1 MRIVLSICKYKG
13 TKTSISQIVFSHKIS
28 PTMIHIHKAEES
40 RREKLQLE
48 GLEFGK
54 EFSDHMLT
62 CTFSD
67 GRWEDAHIRP
77 YEELKFPLSLH
88 ALHYGQAAF
97 EGLKAYRQLDGS
109 VAIFRPEQNFKRL
122 NQSAVRLN
130 MPEVPEEV
138 FMEGL
143 KELIRLDSA
152 WVPEDEGMSLYVRPF
167 IFSSSHF
174 IAARPSEDYM
184 FAIITSPVG
193 PYYAGDVRVK
203 IEQEFARS
211 TAGGIGFTK
220 AAGNY
225 AGAFYPTSKAKEQGF
240 TQIIWTD
247 SKEHSLIEES
257 GTMNIMFRINGVM
270 RTPPLSDRILPG
282 ITRDSILF
290 LLREW
295 GEEVEEGPITVEELV
310 AAARSGSLQE
320 AFGMGTA
327 AVVSPISG
335 IGFGE
340 ELFEVPTPE
349 QGMGSRIRKALSD
362 IRVGR
367 VEDRNGWMLRV

>member
-1 MRIVLSICKYKG
+1 
-13 TKTSISQIVFSHKIS
+13 
-28 PTMIHIHKAEES
+28 MIHIQKAEES
-40 RREKLQLE
+40 RRDQLELE

-54 EFSDHMLT
+54 EFSDHMLI
-62 CTFSD
+62 CNYSG
-67 GRWEDAHIRP
+67 GRWGDAYIRP

-109 VAIFRPEQNFKRL
+109 VAIFRPAENFRRL
-122 NQSAVRLN
+122 NRSAVRLN

-138 FMEGL
+138 FMDGL

-152 WVPEDEGMSLYVRPF
+152 WVPDDEGMSLYVRPF
-167 IFSSSHF
+167 LFSSSHF

-211 TAGGIGFTK
+211 TSGGIGFTK

-225 AGAFYPTSKAKEQGF
+225 AGAFYPTSRAKEQGF

-257 GTMNIMFRINGVM
+257 GTMNIMFRINGRM

-295 GEEVEEGPITVEELV
+295 GEEVQEGPITVDELIT
-310 AAARSGSLQE
+310 AARSGVLQE

-335 IGFGE
+335 IGFGD

-367 VEDRNGWMLRV
+367 TEDRNTWMLRV